1 MCDCEKATYLENPEF
16 VLNLSIWE
24 HGNNIF
30 IKIQISKCGKGGC
43 KDEPLATKEEE
54 QVFFFV
60 VVAILIP
67 FLTVFQA
74 TRCSFSGKLASDPD
88 STVYI
93 SGCAEEESMD
103 ISVMSKKVN
112 ATCHRLLPPSS
123 DPHNAHA
130 IASPFFSPLLLLFY
144 SSLALSSSS
153 LNCQILHL
161 LMTCFQSKLQF
172 NTYRVGKSGKI

>member
-1 MCDCEKATYLENPEF
+1 MATTF
-16 VLNLSIWE
+16 V
-24 HGNNIF
+24 
-30 IKIQISKCGKGGC
+30 IKIQISKCGKSGC

-93 SGCAEEESMD
+93 SGCAEKESMD

-112 ATCHRLLPPSS
+112 ATRHDICQNIYTTSIFGAKILHKKVRRLR
-123 DPHNAHA
+123 H
-130 IASPFFSPLLLLFY
+130 
-144 SSLALSSSS
+144 
-153 LNCQILHL
+153 CQI
-161 LMTCFQSKLQF
+161 
-172 NTYRVGKSGKI
+172 YDKSA

>member
-1 MCDCEKATYLENPEF
+1 MIF
-16 VLNLSIWE
+16 LSSNESPGVQVWQVWMQGWTF
-24 HGNNIF
+24 GNQGGRTGFFFLIF
-30 IKIQISKCGKGGC
+30 R
-43 KDEPLATKEEE
+43 L
-54 QVFFFV
+54 FV
-60 VVAILIP
+60 VVTILIP

-93 SGCAEEESMD
+93 SGCAEKESID

-112 ATCHRLLPPSS
+112 ATCHRLLPPSY

-153 LNCQILHL
+153 LLCQRLHL